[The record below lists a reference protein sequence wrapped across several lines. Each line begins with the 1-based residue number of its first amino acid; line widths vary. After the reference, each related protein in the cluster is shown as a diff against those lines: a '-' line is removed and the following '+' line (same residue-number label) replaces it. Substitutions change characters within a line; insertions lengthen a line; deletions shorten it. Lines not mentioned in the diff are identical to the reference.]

1 MYAFHRPTS
10 HNSITLTSRM
20 HKTKHYSSHNNHLNV
35 RQSVTDSFAI
45 T

>member
-1 MYAFHRPTS
+1 
-10 HNSITLTSRM
+10 M
-20 HKTKHYSSHNNHLNV
+20 HKTKHYSSHNHRNV